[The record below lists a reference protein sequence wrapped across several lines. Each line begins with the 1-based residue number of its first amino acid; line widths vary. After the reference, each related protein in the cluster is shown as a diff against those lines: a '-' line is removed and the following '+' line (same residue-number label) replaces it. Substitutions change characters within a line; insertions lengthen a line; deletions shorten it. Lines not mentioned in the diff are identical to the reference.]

1 MFYSI
6 VSIWRITTTITGINA
21 LTFITGEMLA
31 TSCFSMKV
39 VQLGCHLFGVN
50 LHIFPVK
57 TAQLHLFGV
66 NLHTFTV
73 KTAQLPP
80 HLVSTFCLLVSSAD
94 NLCKRFGP
102 RSGLTKRR
110 V

>member
-6 VSIWRITTTITGINA
+6 VSIWRITTIITGKNA

-39 VQLGCHLFGVN
+39 VQLGCHLCGVTYTY
-50 LHIFPVK
+50 FQWK
-57 TAQLHLFGV
+57 QLSCHLFGV
-66 NLHTFTV
+66 NLHIFTV

-80 HLVSTFCLLVSSAD
+80 LLVST
-94 NLCKRFGP
+94 
-102 RSGLTKRR
+102 
-110 V
+110 